1 MIFHLLI
8 YVLKPM
14 QSKTVAL
21 ILLFSCCFGLG
32 DISAQET
39 EPLSSSSR
47 RARRAYERAE
57 MAFRLYDIENAISAL
72 ESALARDDQFIEAR
86 LLLADIYYNEGKY
99 LKSIPQWQAAITID
113 SLFFPPAYFYLG
125 EALLRIGRYKEAC
138 ESFQTVIQSG
148 MTSNDLINRSMER
161 MVTCDFALHAIKNP
175 VDFVPVNPGPA
186 INSHHAEYSP
196 ALTADEQTLIFT
208 RKKPLHAHHDQRYE
222 HYYEDFYVSHFQNG
236 QWSSAENLGP
246 PINTRG
252 NEGAQSITADGRHL
266 YFTACNR
273 LDGFGSCDIYYA
285 RRVGGSWSRPVNVGK
300 PLNSAAWDSQP
311 SISADG
317 QSIYFASSR
326 NGSHGQIDIW
336 MATRNESGNW
346 NEPTNLGPV
355 INTKGRELSP
365 FIHPDNQTL
374 YFASDGH
381 PGMGGLDIFYSR
393 RENDGSW
400 SRPVNIGY
408 PINSYGDEFAL
419 FVGASGQWAWFASD
433 KEGGYGK
440 SDIYYFELYPEA
452 RPTPVTFMKGLV
464 YDIETG
470 TPIGADFVLTDV
482 KTGEVIIE
490 SQADPNDG
498 AFLVAIP
505 TGRNLALN
513 VSSTGYLFFSESFSY
528 ADHKSSIEPYLRNIP
543 LQPVS
548 EGFSVVMRNIFFET
562 DSYAL
567 QASSYPELEH
577 LYELLVQNPK
587 LMIEIRGHTDS
598 TGSFEYNMAL
608 SEKRAGSVRDHLI
621 EQGIAADRIIHAGY
635 ADTIPIDTNE
645 TAEGR
650 ANNRRTEF
658 KIIRVQ

>member
-1 MIFHLLI
+1 M
-8 YVLKPM
+8 
-14 QSKTVAL
+14 AE
-21 ILLFSCCFGLG
+21 
-32 DISAQET
+32 ISAQET
-39 EPLSSSSR
+39 EGLSSSSR

-57 MAFRLYDIENAISAL
+57 MAFQLYDVERAISEL
-72 ESALARDDQFIEAR
+72 ENALARDDQFIEAR
-86 LLLADIYYNEGKY
+86 LLLAEIYFRAGNHQ
-99 LKSIPQWQAAITID
+99 KSIPQWRAALKID
-113 SLFFPPAYFYLG
+113 SLFFPAAYFYLG
-125 EALLRIGRYKEAC
+125 EALFSNGLYNEAC
-138 ESFQTVIQSG
+138 KSFQTVIELG
-148 MTSNDLINRSMER
+148 MTSDDLINKSMER
-161 MVTCDFALHAIKNP
+161 LITCDFALHAIENP

-196 ALTADEQTLIFT
+196 SLTADEQTLIFT
-208 RKKPLHAHHDQRYE
+208 RKKPLHE
-222 HYYEDFYVSHFQNG
+222 HPDPRFEQYYEDFYISHFQNG

-273 LDGFGSCDIYYA
+273 PDGYGSCDIYYA
-285 RRVGGSWSRPVNVGK
+285 RRVGSSWSRPVNVGK

-317 QSIYFASSR
+317 QSIFFASSR
-326 NGSHGQIDIW
+326 NGSHGPTDIW
-336 MATRNESGNW
+336 MATRNDSGNW
-346 NEPTNLGPV
+346 NEPTNLGPL

-381 PGMGGLDIFYSR
+381 PGMGGLDVFYSR
-393 RENDGSW
+393 REKNGSW
-400 SRPVNIGY
+400 SKPVNIGY
-408 PINSYGDEFAL
+408 PINSHGDEFAL

-440 SDIYYFELYPEA
+440 SDIYFFELYAEA
-452 RPTPVTFMKGLV
+452 RPTPVTYMKGLV

-470 TPIGADFVLTDV
+470 DHLSADFILTDV
-482 KTGEVIIE
+482 KTSEVI
-490 SQADPNDG
+490 SAAQADPNNG

-505 TGRNLALN
+505 TDRNLALN
-513 VSSTGYLFFSESFSY
+513 VSKTGYLFFSENFSY
-528 ADHKSSIEPYLRNIP
+528 TNHKTSIEPYLRNIP
-543 LQPVS
+543 LQPIS
-548 EGFSVVMRNIFFET
+548 EGFSVVLRNIFFET

-567 QASSYPELEH
+567 QASSYPELEY
-577 LYELLVQNPK
+577 LLELLLQNPK

-598 TGSFEYNMAL
+598 TGSLEYNMRL

-621 EQGIAADRIIHAGY
+621 KQGVSAERIIHAGY
-635 ADTIPIDTNE
+635 ADTIPIDTND